1 MPMGQFRLNQ
11 NCASGSIMS
20 GRQYKGGLA
29 MRRTG
34 FAIHA
39 IVMLFLAICTTAAAT
54 AQEPLGS
61 AGALRGGVYVL
72 KCFVSVPGNEFSYKE
87 KTDMMQKC
95 DEAVTWLVE
104 QAQTYNVSVKFGGG
118 TFGLYADI
126 KLDGISYGPGD
137 GDNSTAM
144 VSKTLKEIGYPNSL
158 ALHYWVRDNTDCHNA
173 IVLIFVKGRGK
184 SYAIPY
190 ASEGLDREL
199 YFVEGAML
207 YEKQR
212 DGVELA
218 PAQIAHE
225 ILHLFGAWDLYE
237 TPHQTKLN
245 ETVARET
252 FPNSVM
258 GRVAHDINSLN
269 IDPLTAWLI
278 GWNNKPEPWFKLLK
292 PKGW

>member
-1 MPMGQFRLNQ
+1 
-11 NCASGSIMS
+11 
-20 GRQYKGGLA
+20 
-29 MRRTG
+29 MRRAG

-39 IVMLFLAICTTAAAT
+39 IVMLFLAACTTAAA

-72 KCFVSVPGNEFSYKE
+72 KCFVSEQGGGFSYKE
-87 KTDMMQKC
+87 KTDLAQKC

-104 QAQTYNVSVKFGGG
+104 QAKTYNVSVRFEGG
-118 TFGLYADI
+118 TFGLDADV
-126 KLDGISYGPGD
+126 KLDDIGYGPDDRG
-137 GDNSTAM
+137 NSAAM

-158 ALHYWVRDNTDCHNA
+158 AFHSWARGNIDCQNA
-173 IVLIFVKGRGK
+173 IVLIFMKGRGK

-190 ASEGLDREL
+190 TSESLDREL
-199 YFVEGAML
+199 YFVEGSVL
-207 YEKQR
+207 YEKQWN
-212 DGVELA
+212 GVELA

-245 ETVARET
+245 ETVAKET
-252 FPNSVM
+252 FPDSVM
-258 GRVAHDINSLN
+258 GRVAHDISSLK

-278 GWNNKPEPWFKLLK
+278 GWNDKPEPWFKLLK